1 MNFSTLGKNKDFW
14 HKKSNISKR
23 NVLSKIIFWRKS
35 TKLRTFGDDEKCVYF
50 LYLNFK
56 HDFLNLNKRH
66 KSHNTCFAFHPLLRP
81 LSNVYL
87 RQLDVSVI
95 PSRSL
100 EFPFRSNTRRVSYS
114 AEKHTDQAHFAKK
127 VIFVQNQFSYWN
139 CFRLFWRKNSKFLR
153 IFRQKSNFWDSVL
166 CQICSQAV
174 NMT

>member
-1 MNFSTLGKNKDFW
+1 MG
-14 HKKSNISKR
+14 
-23 NVLSKIIFWRKS
+23 
-35 TKLRTFGDDEKCVYF
+35 TFVDDEVCVYF

-100 EFPFRSNTRRVSYS
+100 EFPFRSNSRRVSFCWK
-114 AEKHTDQAHFAKK
+114 EKTDHAHCAKYMNLVKKSISDISVFTFLHLRGRVKKDCKWDRFFHLLYLLFIDFFQKNISLVLTFAIHFLKPFCTTKK
-127 VIFVQNQFSYWN
+127 HASFEYLID
-139 CFRLFWRKNSKFLR
+139 WRTYIKSFL
-153 IFRQKSNFWDSVL
+153 I
-166 CQICSQAV
+166 
-174 NMT
+174 

>member
-1 MNFSTLGKNKDFW
+1 M
-14 HKKSNISKR
+14 
-23 NVLSKIIFWRKS
+23 
-35 TKLRTFGDDEKCVYF
+35 CVYF

-100 EFPFRSNTRRVSYS
+100 EFPFRSNSRRVSYS
-114 AEKHTDQAHFAKK
+114 AEKKRLTILHTVPNIYEFGPKIKLIWILAWKFK
-127 VIFVQNQFSYWN
+127 VLLKAILAPKFKVNWILGQN
-139 CFRLFWRKNSKFLR
+139 KTFLY
-153 IFRQKSNFWDSVL
+153 SVL
-166 CQICSQAV
+166 RQICSHAV

>member
-1 MNFSTLGKNKDFW
+1 MSSLQNSKSLNFSTLGKNKDFW
-14 HKKSNISKR
+14 HKNSNISKR

-35 TKLRTFGDDEKCVYF
+35 TELRTFGGDEKCVYF
-50 LYLNFK
+50 LQLNFK

-114 AEKHTDQAHFAKK
+114 AEKHTDQAHCAKK
-127 VIFVQNQFSYWN
+127 DYFCPKINLAIEIASGCFGAKVQRF
-139 CFRLFWRKNSKFLR
+139 
-153 IFRQKSNFWDSVL
+153 
-166 CQICSQAV
+166 
-174 NMT
+174 

>member
-1 MNFSTLGKNKDFW
+1 MSSLQNSKSLNFSTLGKNKDFW
-14 HKKSNISKR
+14 HKNSNISKR

-35 TKLRTFGDDEKCVYF
+35 TKLKTFGGDEKCVYF
-50 LYLNFK
+50 LQLNFK

-114 AEKHTDQAHFAKK
+114 AEKHTDQAHCAKK
-127 VIFVQNQFSYWN
+127 IIFVQ
-139 CFRLFWRKNSKFLR
+139 
-153 IFRQKSNFWDSVL
+153 KSIQL
-166 CQICSQAV
+166 LKLLQAV
-174 NMT
+174 LAQKFKGFENFFKD